1 MVEEWEKILIFTC
14 LVLLFNKLVII
25 VNLRDVKIKAKI
37 SQVAITDHCGKRLAY
52 SRLILLK
59 KLSSYYIFL

>member
-37 SQVAITDHCGKRLAY
+37 SQVAITDHCGKGLAY

-59 KLSSYYIFL
+59 KLSSYYMFL

>member
-14 LVLLFNKLVII
+14 LILLFNKLAII

-37 SQVAITDHCGKRLAY
+37 SQVAITDYCGKSLAY

-59 KLSSYYIFL
+59 K